1 MREAWTVKLRACLR
15 PSQQPAQNHLLA
27 ALLPEE
33 FERLSPHLQLMQ
45 LPLGLMLYRPGEQL
59 QHAYFPTTAIVSL
72 HYVTESGAA
81 AETAGVGNE
90 GVVGIAMIMG
100 GGSMPGSAVVQT
112 AGFAYK
118 LEERYLKQEFARA
131 GSMQGQLLRYTQA
144 LVTQIAQTAVC
155 NCHHSLEQRLCRWL
169 LLTLDR
175 CVSQDLVITQELVAG
190 ILGVR
195 RESIT
200 EAAGALQR
208 AGYINSRRGH
218 ISVVDR
224 RGLEVTACECYG
236 VVRKELLRLQADTN
250 SRSSASRGLSA

>member
-1 MREAWTVKLRACLR
+1 M
-15 PSQQPAQNHLLA
+15 PSLKISPHSGKPAQNQLLA
-27 ALLPEE
+27 ALLPVE
-33 FERLSPHLQLMQ
+33 FERLSAHLQLVQ

-59 QHAYFPTTAIVSL
+59 QHAFFPTTAIVSL

-90 GVVGIAMIMG
+90 GVVGIALFMG
-100 GGSMPGSAVVQT
+100 GTSMPGSAVVQT
-112 AGFAYK
+112 AGFAYR
-118 LEERYLKQEFARA
+118 LEERHLKQEFARA
-131 GSMQGQLLRYTQA
+131 GSMQGQFLRYTQV
-144 LVTQIAQTAVC
+144 LLTQVAQTAVC

-175 CVSQDLVITQELVAG
+175 CVSDDLVITQELVAS

-200 EAAGALQR
+200 EAAGMLQR

-218 ISVVDR
+218 ISVIDR
-224 RGLEVTACECYG
+224 RGLEDTACECYG
-236 VVRKELLRLQADTN
+236 VVRKELLRLQPDMRQHSAA
-250 SRSSASRGLSA
+250 SRSAS

>member
-1 MREAWTVKLRACLR
+1 MLPAEA
-15 PSQQPAQNHLLA
+15 
-27 ALLPEE
+27 
-33 FERLSPHLQLMQ
+33 ERLVPNLQLVQ
-45 LPLGLMLYRPGEQL
+45 LPLGTLLYSPGERL
-59 QHAYFPTTAIVSL
+59 QHAIFPTTAIVSL

-90 GVVGIAMIMG
+90 GLVGIALFMG
-100 GGSMPGSAVVQT
+100 GTSMPGSALVQT
-112 AGFAYK
+112 AGFAYR
-118 LEERYLKQEFARA
+118 LEERYLKQEFGRA
-131 GSMQGQLLRYTQA
+131 GSMQACLLRYTQA
-144 LVTQIAQTAVC
+144 LLTQVAQTAVC

-200 EAAGALQR
+200 EAAGLLQR

-224 RGLEVTACECYG
+224 RGLEAAACECYA
-236 VVRKELLRLQADTN
+236 VVRKELLRLQADTDY
-250 SRSSASRGLSA
+250 

>member
-1 MREAWTVKLRACLR
+1 MKTT
-15 PSQQPAQNHLLA
+15 PISSQKPEQNHLLA
-27 ALLPEE
+27 ALLPAEV
-33 FERLSPHLQLMQ
+33 ERLFPLLQPVY
-45 LPLGLMLYRPGEQL
+45 LPLGQMLYRPGEQL
-59 QHAYFPTTAIVSL
+59 QQAFFPTTAIVSL

-90 GVVGIAMIMG
+90 GVVGIALFMG

-112 AGFAYK
+112 AGFAYR
-118 LEERYLKQEFARA
+118 LEERHLKKEFALA
-131 GSMQGQLLRYTQA
+131 GSMQAQLLRYMQA
-144 LVTQIAQTAVC
+144 LMTQMAQTAVC

-200 EAAGALQR
+200 DAAGILQR

-218 ISVVDR
+218 ISVIDR
-224 RGLEVTACECYG
+224 VGLEATACECYG
-236 VVRKELLRLQADTN
+236 VVRKELLRLQADK
-250 SRSSASRGLSA
+250 RH

>member
-1 MREAWTVKLRACLR
+1 MTEPCPSELPE
-15 PSQQPAQNHLLA
+15 PSQNRLLA
-27 ALLPEE
+27 SLLPGEY
-33 FERLSPHLQLMQ
+33 ERLAPHLTLVK
-45 LPLGLMLYRPGEQL
+45 LPLGLMLYRPGDKPT
-59 QHAYFPTTAIVSL
+59 HAYFPTTSIVSL

-90 GVVGIAMIMG
+90 GVVGVALFLG

-112 AGFAYK
+112 SGFAYR
-118 LEERYLKQEFARA
+118 LDSSILKKEFFRA
-131 GSMQGQLLRYTQA
+131 GGMQALLLRYTQA
-144 LVTQIAQTAVC
+144 LMTQVCQTAVC

-175 CVSQDLVITQELVAG
+175 CVSQDLIITQELVAG

-200 EAAGALQR
+200 EAAGNLER

-218 ISVVDR
+218 IEVINR
-224 RGLEVTACECYG
+224 HGLEAKSCECYAM
-236 VVRKELLRLQADTN
+236 VKKEMKRLLNAR
-250 SRSSASRGLSA
+250 